1 MKKTHGGKR
10 KNAGRKL
17 KYGEKTQFIALK
29 CPASKV
35 EAVRKLVREY
45 LKKFIVNE

>member
-10 KNAGRKL
+10 ENSGRKL

-29 CPASKV
+29 CPVSKV
-35 EAVRKLVREY
+35 DAVKKLVKDY
-45 LKKFIVNE
+45 LKKYIV